1 MERLQPD
8 AVLFVGDL
16 SDGDLRL
23 TRRIASLPYRV
34 AVIFGNHDR
43 GSDKTGGLLRQQL
56 VLLGDRHC
64 AWGVRRWE
72 DLPLTVVGA
81 RPFSAGGG
89 FHLSKAV
96 EAVYGPVTLDQ
107 SVDRILAAASSVPS
121 EEPLLVLAHCGPTG
135 LGSDSDSPCGRD
147 WKSPAIDW
155 GDQDLSIALD
165 RIAVTRPPDLV
176 VFGHMHH
183 ALKRGSG
190 YRQSL
195 LQDRRGTAYLNAACV
210 PRSGLDAKGRSLLHW
225 SWAEFSGSS
234 LTHLSHRWYTPEGEL
249 THQESLPLDTPVQC

>member
-43 GSDKTGGLLRQQL
+43 GSDNTGGLLRQQL

-89 FHLSKAV
+89 FHLSRAV

-107 SVDRILAAASSVPS
+107 SVDRILAAAASVPS
-121 EEPLLVLAHCGPTG
+121 DEHILVLAHCGPTG

-210 PRSGLDAKGRSLLHW
+210 PRSGLDVQGRPLIHL

-234 LTHLSHRWYTPEGEL
+234 LTHLSHRWYTPDGGVR
-249 THQESLPLDTPVQC
+249 HQESLPLDKPMQC

>member
-96 EAVYGPVTLDQ
+96 EAV
-107 SVDRILAAASSVPS
+107 
-121 EEPLLVLAHCGPTG
+121 
-135 LGSDSDSPCGRD
+135 
-147 WKSPAIDW
+147 
-155 GDQDLSIALD
+155 
-165 RIAVTRPPDLV
+165 
-176 VFGHMHH
+176 
-183 ALKRGSG
+183 
-190 YRQSL
+190 
-195 LQDRRGTAYLNAACV
+195 
-210 PRSGLDAKGRSLLHW
+210 
-225 SWAEFSGSS
+225 
-234 LTHLSHRWYTPEGEL
+234 
-249 THQESLPLDTPVQC
+249 